1 MNFFMAGIGY
11 FEKFLEIIAQYAIVG
26 FELVGVAV
34 IVYTGIKGA
43 IKSIKKEPDTRV
55 VLAKGLSLGLEFKLG
70 SEILRTVVVRE
81 WKEIAIVGGIIIL
94 RAALNFLIHW
104 ELKEEEAQLNRELER
119 EGEGND

>member
-1 MNFFMAGIGY
+1 MNVFVEGISY
-11 FEKFLEIIAQYAIVG
+11 FERLLEIIAQYAIVG

-34 IVYTGIKGA
+34 IVYTGIKGT
-43 IKSIKKEPDTRV
+43 IKCVKKDPDTRV

-81 WKEIAIVGGIIIL
+81 WKEIAIVGGIIVL

-104 ELKEEEAQLNRELER
+104 ELKEEEAQLSREL
-119 EGEGND
+119 NNKD